1 MRALGQAFKQA
12 EASTGGDFQKLPP
25 GGYVCR
31 IVRVKD
37 HGQEEKPYLHIV
49 YDIAEGEYA
58 RFYDDEWGKDPE
70 HDWAHD
76 MRQYYT
82 PAAFGI
88 FKGFL
93 KSVDISNNTHFEEEA
108 ANGIDENRLIGKF
121 IGLIIGE
128 EEYESN
134 QGEVKTKLRVRGVR
148 PIQTIRDGKFKVPE
162 LKKLP
167 LAEIDAA
174 IEPTPMDADDLP
186 F

>member
-1 MRALGQAFKQA
+1 MRALGQEYRQA
-12 EASTGGDFQKLPP
+12 EASTGGGDFQRLPA

-31 IVRVKD
+31 ILKVKD
-37 HGQEEKPYLHIV
+37 HGDEQKPYLHFV
-49 YDIAEGEYA
+49 YDIAEGDYA
-58 RFYDDEWGKDPE
+58 GYYSDDWGKE
-70 HDWAHD
+70 NEWAHD

-93 KSVDISNNTHFEEEA
+93 KSVDISNNTHFEDEA
-108 ANGIDENRLIGKF
+108 ATGIDENRLIGKF

-167 LAEIDAA
+167 LAEIDAT